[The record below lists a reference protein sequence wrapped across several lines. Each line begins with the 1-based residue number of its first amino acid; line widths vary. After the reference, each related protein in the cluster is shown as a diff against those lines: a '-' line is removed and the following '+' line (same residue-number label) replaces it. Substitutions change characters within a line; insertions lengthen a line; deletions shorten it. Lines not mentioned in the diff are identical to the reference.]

1 MTGQLAESL
10 VAVIRIRS
18 LFRGFLS
25 QKTRKFLC
33 AFASL
38 REAFWLRLSAL
49 VIELNASRTTPVGS
63 LLMPQ

>member
-1 MTGQLAESL
+1 MDLSSGMVFPVRFSK
-10 VAVIRIRS
+10 

-38 REAFWLRLSAL
+38 REAFWLRVSAL
-49 VIELNASRTTPVGS
+49 GFYFIL
-63 LLMPQ
+63 